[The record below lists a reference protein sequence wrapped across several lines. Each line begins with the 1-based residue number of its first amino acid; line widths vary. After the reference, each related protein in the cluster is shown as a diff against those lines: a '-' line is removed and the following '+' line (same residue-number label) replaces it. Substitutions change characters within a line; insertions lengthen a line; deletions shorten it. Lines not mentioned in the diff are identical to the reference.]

1 MRNRLRDVS
10 LPGKTRK
17 IKPRLVQDGLTD
29 LLARG
34 VGDDGQDGVHGER
47 EVDVTRSVVRIAG
60 RLGGG

>member
-1 MRNRLRDVS
+1 M
-10 LPGKTRK
+10 PGKTRK
-17 IKPRLVQDGLTD
+17 IKPSLVQDGLTD